1 MASGRLGKADLTAA
15 TNTTVYTTPVDTFTV
30 ATVSFC
36 NRGNQAVT
44 VRLAVADAA
53 TPDNSE
59 YVEYETE
66 ILSHGVLE
74 RTGLVLS
81 AGQLLVAR
89 SSGANVSC
97 VVHGIET
104 STA

>member
-1 MASGRLGKADLTAA
+1 
-15 TNTTVYTTPVDTFTV
+15 
-30 ATVSFC
+30 
-36 NRGNQAVT
+36 
-44 VRLAVADAA
+44 VADTA

-81 AGQLLVAR
+81 ATQLLVAH
-89 SSGANVSC
+89 SSATNVSA
-97 VVHGIET
+97 VVSGIET

>member
-1 MASGRLGKADLTAA
+1 MASGRIGKADLLAA
-15 TNTTVYTTPVDTFTV
+15 TNTTVYTTPADTFTV

-44 VRLAVADAA
+44 VRLAVADSA

-59 YVEYETE
+59 YVEFETE

-74 RTGLVLS
+74 RTGLVLN
-81 AGQLLVAR
+81 AAQLLVSH
-89 SSGANVSC
+89 SSGANVS
-97 VVHGIET
+97 VVVMGIET

>member
-1 MASGRLGKADLTAA
+1 MASGRIGKANLTAA
-15 TNTTVYTTPVDTFTV
+15 TNTTVYTTPASTFTV

-36 NRGNQAVT
+36 NRGNQAIA
-44 VRLAVADAA
+44 VRLAVADSA
-53 TPDNSE
+53 TPDDAE

-74 RTGLVLS
+74 RTGLVL
-81 AGQLLVAR
+81 AAAQKLVAY
-89 SSGANVSC
+89 SSAANVS
-97 VVHGIET
+97 VVVTGIET

>member
-15 TNTTVYTTPVDTFTV
+15 TLTTVYTTPVDTFTV

-74 RTGLVLS
+74 RTGLVLN
-81 AGQLLVAR
+81 AGQLLVAH
-89 SSGANVSC
+89 SSGANVS
-97 VVHGIET
+97 VVVMGIET

>member
-1 MASGRLGKADLTAA
+1 MASGRIGKADLSAA
-15 TNTTVYTTPVDTFTV
+15 TNTTVYTTPVSTFTV

-89 SSGANVSC
+89 TSGANVSC
-97 VVHGIET
+97 VVSGIET

>member
-15 TNTTVYTTPVDTFTV
+15 TLATVYTTPVDTFTV

-59 YVEYETE
+59 YVEYEKE

-89 SSGANVSC
+89 SSGANVSA
-97 VVHGIET
+97 VVSGIET

>member
-89 SSGANVSC
+89 SSGANVSA
-97 VVHGIET
+97 VVSGIET